1 VIYSKGR
8 RQLQVQAKNLFCHW
22 AVNES
27 GMSRTEIAKRPGM
40 TQPGVG
46 YATIRG
52 AQIAQRMNYKL
63 VK

>member
-8 RQLQVQAKNLFCHW
+8 RQLQVQAKSLFCHW
-22 AVNES
+22 AVNEL
-27 GMSRTEIAKRPGM
+27 GMSRTEIAKRLGM
-40 TQPGVG
+40 TQPEDG
-46 YATIRG
+46 YVANRG